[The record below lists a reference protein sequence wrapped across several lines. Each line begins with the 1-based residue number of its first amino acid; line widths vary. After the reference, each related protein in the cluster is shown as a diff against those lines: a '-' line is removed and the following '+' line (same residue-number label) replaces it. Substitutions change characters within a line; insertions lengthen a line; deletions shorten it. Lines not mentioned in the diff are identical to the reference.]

1 MAKPDDVILERSLK
15 AYINITIGILKNI
28 VWIFYSLGEV
38 LRYNEYLDTKYKII
52 EERREV
58 EEKIQLGEQMIY
70 ALKTSV
76 MVSQNLVKN
85 SL

>member
-1 MAKPDDVILERSLK
+1 LKEFRDRKGVAIEKMLKDFLDIGEILC
-15 AYINITIGILKNI
+15 
-28 VWIFYSLGEV
+28 
-38 LRYNEYLDTKYKII
+38 YNEYLDTKYKII

-70 ALKTSV
+70 ALKTAV

-85 SL
+85 S